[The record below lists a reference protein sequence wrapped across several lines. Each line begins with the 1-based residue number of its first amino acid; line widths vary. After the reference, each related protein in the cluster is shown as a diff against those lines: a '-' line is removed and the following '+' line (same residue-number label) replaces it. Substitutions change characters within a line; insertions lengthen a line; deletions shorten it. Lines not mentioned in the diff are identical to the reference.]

1 MMMLLLYLSWL
12 VILSFG
18 IINIDIIGKIFI
30 IDIFIDDMN
39 KLFIFV
45 FKIGNKLS
53 NFISLINDKLLRMN
67 MIKLIV
73 IKIILIC
80 EITFIS
86 LVEQYTDKLTNK
98 IDVII
103 NGVR

>member
-1 MMMLLLYLSWL
+1 
-12 VILSFG
+12 
-18 IINIDIIGKIFI
+18 
-30 IDIFIDDMN
+30 MN